1 MRSVVESLRLNC
13 PRHERVDIHVSL
25 SPAFASTDT
34 SLLSLFCSLNLL
46 KCMLKDSSAFFD
58 LRACP
63 SHKTD
68 TVGTLP
74 SAGSS
79 APHSLVIRAEAM
91 HSEICISANV
101 NYDWALS
108 LSTRYYLLSVV
119 HPIFWLLHRLESFEE
134 NPMYCGLLAPGL
146 CGGEQTSVLCPG
158 SSPQPHLLGG
168 LPPCVLLYFITNTAL
183 SVGASQTC
191 HCFVAGS
198 RSSPFIPLL
207 DSEF

>member
-119 HPIFWLLHRLESFEE
+119 HPIFMASSQTRKFWRESHVLWAAGTWFVWRGADLSAFPRIFSSATPSRRVTSLCPPLLHHQH
-134 NPMYCGLLAPGL
+134 G
-146 CGGEQTSVLCPG
+146 T
-158 SSPQPHLLGG
+158 
-168 LPPCVLLYFITNTAL
+168 
-183 SVGASQTC
+183 
-191 HCFVAGS
+191 
-198 RSSPFIPLL
+198 
-207 DSEF
+207 